1 MENLEI
7 LKPAIFSE
15 EIRKVEKEEFITAEI
30 ENEIK
35 RRLLNNDVFLKELL
49 EKLTEKTEEHIGSGV
64 LHVTTQDKANW
75 NGKAG
80 TSIAT
85 QQANGLM
92 SNTDKAKL
100 DGVAANAEVNQN
112 AISSIKVGTTVISS
126 NAKTGQITIVAAS
139 NNVTITGDNATKQI
153 KISVTGGNADTLGNH
168 APSYF
173 APATHTHNYAGSDSA
188 GGKANSAKVADS
200 VAWGN
205 VSSKPSSYPPS
216 GHNHDDRYYT
226 ETEMNNKL
234 NGKSDTNH
242 NHDSVYSK
250 ATNVKNGAG
259 SNAVTEGAGNTAS
272 AYGTHAEGSN
282 TKATADCAHAEGMN
296 TTASHLYTHAEGSNT
311 TASSNNAHAEGMET
325 VASGSCSHAENY
337 HTTARGSCSH
347 AAGDNTIATGEC
359 SFAIGKYNK
368 DPATLNSFHSPFIIG
383 KGSNDANRANA
394 FRVQGTGVV
403 YSTGAY
409 NTTGADYAEYFEW
422 LDKNT
427 LNEDRVGYF
436 VTLDGEKIRIATEE
450 DDYILGIVSATPS
463 VIGNSYDDQWIGREI
478 RDEWGRIIYEE
489 VEIEEERDEEGNVI
503 QEAHKE
509 MQPKLNKDYDNT
521 KEYIGRSQRK
531 EWDAIGM
538 LGQLLVR
545 DDGTCKVN
553 EYCKCGKEGVATAAE
568 TGYRVLARISD
579 NIIKVLFR

>member
-1 MENLEI
+1 MALRTDYKDALFEALRRYQI
-7 LKPAIFSE
+7 IH
-15 EIRKVEKEEFITAEI
+15 
-30 ENEIK
+30 NEDGTIS
-35 RRLLNNDVFLKELL
+35 LLDVTRYTQTGDKFGANDVNAI
-49 EKLTEKTEEHIGSGV
+49 TEKSNNNENRIKDAEGNIIN
-64 LHVTTQDKANW
+64 LQKEKANKTEVDDLLK
-75 NGKAG
+75 GK
-80 TSIAT
+80 
-85 QQANGLM
+85 
-92 SNTDKAKL
+92 SNT
-100 DGVAANAEVNQN
+100 N
-112 AISSIKVGTTVISS
+112 
-126 NAKTGQITIVAAS
+126 
-139 NNVTITGDNATKQI
+139 
-153 KISVTGGNADTLGNH
+153 
-168 APSYF
+168 
-173 APATHTHNYAGSDSA
+173 HTHNYAGSDSA

-226 ETEMNNKL
+226 ETEINTKL
-234 NGKSDTNH
+234 NGKSNTTHTHDERYYTETEVNTLLNNKSNTNH
-242 NHDSVYSK
+242 THAYIPTSASCNKNWNWSGQAGQPSWIWGSNDGTNMFVYNPSNFSVNYANS
-250 ATNVKNGAG
+250 AG
-259 SNAVTEGAGNTAS
+259 SVAWGNVQNIPGLSSGYVRNGQRMGSTIGDRATAEGISVTAS
-272 AYGTHAEGSN
+272 GDYAHGEGYN
-282 TKATADCAHAEGMN
+282 TKASGSSAHTEGNSTTASGYTAHAEGYY
-296 TTASHLYTHAEGSNT
+296 TTASGDYSHAG
-311 TASSNNAHAEGMET
+311 GYET
-325 VASGSCSHAENY
+325 IASGTEAVAY
-337 HTTARGSCSH
+337 GKGTQ
-347 AAGDNTIATGEC
+347 ATGWC

-368 DPATLNSFHSPFIIG
+368 ETATATNSINSPFMIG
-383 KGSNDANRANA
+383 KGTDNANRANA
-394 FRVQGTGVV
+394 FRVHNSGIV

-422 LDKNT
+422 LDKN
-427 LNEDRVGYF
+427 LSNEDRVGYF
-436 VTLDGEKIRIATEE
+436 VTLDGEKIRIATEK

-489 VEIEEERDEEGNVI
+489 IEIQEERDEEGNII

-568 TGYRVLARISD
+568 TGYRVLARVSD

>member
-1 MENLEI
+1 MANI
-7 LKPAIFSE
+7 
-15 EIRKVEKEEFITAEI
+15 
-30 ENEIK
+30 EIK
-35 RRLLNNDVFLKELL
+35 NPHEYHNEVRKFETTDLGHADILNKPLGIIINNEEFLKELL
-49 EKLTEKTEEHIGSGV
+49 ELIKKKAEDHIGSGAI
-64 LHVTTQDKANW
+64 HVTTEDKQNW

-153 KISVTGGNADTLGNH
+153 KISVSGGNADTLGNH
-168 APSYF
+168 SPTYF
-173 APATHTHNYAGSDSA
+173 AVATHTHNYAGSDSA
-188 GGKANSAKVADS
+188 GGKATSAKVADS

-205 VSSKPSSYPPS
+205 VSGKPSSYPSS

-226 ETEMNNKL
+226 ETEMNTKL
-234 NGKSDTNH
+234 NDKSDTTH
-242 NHDSVYSK
+242 HHDSVYSK
-250 ATNVKNGAG
+250 ATNVKNGTG
-259 SNAVTEGAGNTAS
+259 DYAVVEGKNNTAS
-272 AYGTHAEGSN
+272 GY
-282 TKATADCAHAEGMN
+282 CAHAEGMN
-296 TTASHLYTHAEGSNT
+296 ATSGYC
-311 TASSNNAHAEGMET
+311 AHAEGYGAKAISEF
-325 VASGSCSHAENY
+325 SHAEGRN
-337 HTTARGSCSH
+337 TTANGYCSH
-347 AAGDNTIATGEC
+347 VAGEGTIGTGTC
-359 SFAIGKYNK
+359 SFVIGKYNQ
-368 DPATLNSFHSPFIIG
+368 DPAAINNLHSLFIVG
-383 KGSNDANRANA
+383 KGTDNANRANV
-394 FRVQGTGVV
+394 FRVHNTGIV

-427 LNEDRVGYF
+427 SDEDRVGYF

-450 DDYILGIVSATPS
+450 EDYILGIVSATPS

-489 VEIEEERDEEGNVI
+489 VEIEEERDEEGNI
-503 QEAHKE
+503 LQEARKE

-531 EWDAIGM
+531 EWDAVGM
-538 LGQLLVR
+538 LGQLLVK
-545 DDGTCKVN
+545 DDGTCQVN
-553 EYCKCGKEGVATAAE
+553 SYCKCGKEGVATASE
-568 TGYRVLARISD
+568 TGYRVLARVSD

>member
-1 MENLEI
+1 MANIEIKNPHEYHNEVRKFETTDLGHADILNKPLEI
-7 LKPAIFSE
+7 I
-15 EIRKVEKEEFITAEI
+15 
-30 ENEIK
+30 
-35 RRLLNNDVFLKELL
+35 LNNEEFLKELL
-49 EKLTEKTEEHIGSGV
+49 ELIKRKAEDHIGSGV
-64 LHVTTQDKANW
+64 LHVTTQDKENW

-85 QQANGLM
+85 QQQNGLM

-112 AISSIKVGTTVISS
+112 AISSVKIGTTVISS
-126 NAKTGQITIVAAS
+126 NAKTGQISIVASS
-139 NNVTITGDNATKQI
+139 NNVSIVGDNATKQI

-168 APSYF
+168 TPSYF
-173 APATHTHNYAGSDSA
+173 SPATHAHNYAGSDRA
-188 GGKANSAKVADS
+188 GGKANSAKSADS

-205 VSSKPSSYPPS
+205 VSGKPSSYPPS
-216 GHNHDDRYYT
+216 
-226 ETEMNNKL
+226 
-234 NGKSDTNH
+234 SH

-259 SNAVTEGAGNTAS
+259 TNAVAVGENTVANGYCAYAEGYQSTSSENC
-272 AYGTHAEGSN
+272 THAEGCV
-282 TKATADCAHAEGMN
+282 TKATGRYAHAEGN
-296 TTASHLYTHAEGSNT
+296 GTTAGGGSSHAEGEVTN
-311 TASSNNAHAEGMET
+311 ASGNNSHAEGGNT
-325 VASGSCSHAENY
+325 TASGSCSHAEGSEA
-337 HTTARGSCSH
+337 TASGSYSH
-347 AAGDNTIATGEC
+347 AGGKRTRATGQC
-359 SFAIGKYNK
+359 CFAIGRCNS
-368 DPATLNSFHSPFIIG
+368 DPSNDGSLHSLFIIG
-383 KGSNDANRANA
+383 KGTDWSNLANA
-394 FRVQGTGVV
+394 FRVHNTGIV

-422 LDKNT
+422 LDKN
-427 LNEDRVGYF
+427 LSNKDRVGYF

-450 DDYILGIVSATPS
+450 DSYILGIVSATPS

-489 VEIEEERDEEGNVI
+489 VEIEEERDEEGNII

-521 KEYIGRSQRK
+521 KEYIGRSQRT
-531 EWDAIGM
+531 EWSAIGM